1 MALKENYNND
11 PLCFLLIDKMPG
23 SDLQIVGQASTEAI
37 RDNWIVHIR
46 NLLDMQGD
54 FLRGEGAFH
63 IPNFLLSQTVSR
75 AKLTYVIMLFANFI
89 CH

>member
-23 SDLQIVGQASTEAI
+23 SDLQIVGQASTESI

-54 FLRGEGAFH
+54 FLRGEGPFH
-63 IPNFLLSQTVSR
+63 ILNITRYFVNCKATFIIILLLVPS
-75 AKLTYVIMLFANFI
+75 LTL
-89 CH
+89 